1 MRESQQKC
9 YNPQTFLWG
18 TSLKWFPPLPETS
31 APRPHKLLETWSD
44 NAGTYKAHPANRD
57 RRVFQQSFR
66 SVWPEDFCNGGSDAK
81 MQWSGQPVDD
91 GDQGVEDGWDVA
103 GHVVAQLHR
112 DLASRPGGVVAH
124 ADVLRVQVARKD
136 RHEL

>member
-9 YNPQTFLWG
+9 CKCNVKTFLRG

-44 NAGTYKAHPANRD
+44 NAGADEAHPANRD

-66 SVWPEDFCNGGSDAK
+66 SVWPEDFLMVGQMQRCNG
-81 MQWSGQPVDD
+81 VDNLLMMVIR
-91 GDQGVEDGWDVA
+91 GLRMA
-103 GHVVAQLHR
+103 GM
-112 DLASRPGGVVAH
+112 
-124 ADVLRVQVARKD
+124 
-136 RHEL
+136 

>member
-1 MRESQQKC
+1 MLRLFSEGRPS
-9 YNPQTFLWG
+9 ND
-18 TSLKWFPPLPETS
+18 SLHYLRLVHQGRTNCWRLGATIPGHT
-31 APRPHKLLETWSD
+31 RPIRPIVIAVFS
-44 NAGTYKAHPANRD
+44 N
-57 RRVFQQSFR
+57 RVFGVFGLKI
-66 SVWPEDFCNGGSDAK
+66 FNGGSDAK

-103 GHVVAQLHR
+103 GHVVAQLDR
-112 DLASRPGGVVAH
+112 DLARRPGGVVAH